1 MKLRLLANLTVLLAL
16 ALAFALAPLS
26 VIAGDKPEGEPA
38 ASENPPPKTTLDS
51 FQRFEMEPIAMGAP
65 FAGQKGNEVAKQKLQ
80 ANLDLRAKVLL
91 EEWNAESTAASP
103 RTLKIQPSIRYIRFI
118 TGGKR
123 FFAGAFA
130 GGSSIL
136 VSVNMVDAATGD
148 VIASPEFYQHAN
160 ALGAAYSF
168 GATDKTMLIRI
179 SNMVTEYLRTNY
191 SQAVGGSVSEA
202 PEVEGDGTGGKE

>member
-1 MKLRLLANLTVLLAL
+1 MKSWMHMVGKFAVSLALVATPLLAL
-16 ALAFALAPLS
+16 AD
-26 VIAGDKPEGEPA
+26 DKPEGQPTTG
-38 ASENPPPKTTLDS
+38 ENPPPKVTLNT
-51 FQRFEMEPIAMGAP
+51 FEHFEMAPVAMGAP

-80 ANLDLRAKVLL
+80 ANLDLRAKPLL
-91 EEWNAESTAASP
+91 AEWNGKSAGNAT
-103 RTLKIQPSIRYIRFI
+103 RTLKVEPSIRYIRFI

-136 VSVNMVDAATGD
+136 VNVNMVDAATGD

-160 ALGAAYSF
+160 AMGAAWSY

-179 SNMVTEYLRTNY
+179 SNMVTEYLRNNY
-191 SQAVGGSVSEA
+191 SQAVGGSVSVA
-202 PEVEGDGTGGKE
+202 SPVEGDGTGKE

>member
-1 MKLRLLANLTVLLAL
+1 MKIRFVASLAIFLAV
-16 ALAFALAPLS
+16 ACAP
-26 VIAGDKPEGEPA
+26 IHAWADEKPDGQPA
-38 ASENPPPKTTLDS
+38 ASDNPPPTLSLDN
-51 FQRFEMEPIAMGAP
+51 FHRFEMAPIVMSAP
-65 FAGQKGNEVAKQKLQ
+65 FAGQKGNEVAKERLQ
-80 ANLDLRAKVLL
+80 ANLDLRANPLL
-91 EEWNAESTAASP
+91 AEWNAKPAGDAP

-136 VSVNMVDAATGD
+136 INVNMVDAASGE

-160 ALGAAYSF
+160 ALGAAWSY

-179 SNMVTEYLRTNY
+179 STMVTEYLRNNY
-191 SQAVGGSVSEA
+191 AQAVGGSVSAA
-202 PEVEGDGTGGKE
+202 PKVEDDGKQ